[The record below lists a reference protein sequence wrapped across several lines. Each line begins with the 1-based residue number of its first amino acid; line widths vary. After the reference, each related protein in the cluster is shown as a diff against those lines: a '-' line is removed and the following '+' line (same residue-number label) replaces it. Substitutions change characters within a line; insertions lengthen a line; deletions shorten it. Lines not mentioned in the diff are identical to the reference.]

1 MTALFLNLHASFWNV
16 YKVDL
21 EGSKKKC
28 KPKVKQYSCEKSYAF
43 LQNLK
48 FWSDFLFS
56 FPFSPTYNKSLFI
69 LPPTPIMY
77 ELLKLIFSL
86 PFLFQKHTDTKKK
99 GGGGIIIHLSL
110 LGITITV
117 CQIFITTWGISARLS
132 FCEFLK
138 LITFIFLC
146 SLLV

>member
-99 GGGGIIIHLSL
+99 GGGGNHYSLIPTRNYNNCLSDL
-110 LGITITV
+110 HNNM
-117 CQIFITTWGISARLS
+117 RDLS
-132 FCEFLK
+132 KAEFLWV
-138 LITFIFLC
+138 
-146 SLLV
+146 S